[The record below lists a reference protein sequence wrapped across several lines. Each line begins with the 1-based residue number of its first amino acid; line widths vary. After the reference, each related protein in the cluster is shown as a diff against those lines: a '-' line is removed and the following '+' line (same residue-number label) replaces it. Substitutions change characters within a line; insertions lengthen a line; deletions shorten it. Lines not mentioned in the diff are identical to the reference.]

1 MSRQEYM
8 KNLIEA
14 LSEFDED
21 IREEIINDYEDHFV
35 NGAKSGKSEDEIA
48 NELGSIDELVSD
60 LKALSGSGETEK
72 TEEKRRRC
80 FR

>member
-35 NGAKSGKSEDEIA
+35 NGTKSGKSEDEIA
-48 NELGSIDELVSD
+48 KELGSIDELVSD
-60 LKALSGSGETEK
+60 LKALSGSAETEK
-72 TEEKRRRC
+72 AE
-80 FR
+80 